1 MRLPTREQCLQT
13 PRAALSIIAAA
24 LVGATLT
31 VSAAAAQEAEGGT
44 QQTVMRQLVEM
55 APYDGYLE
63 AHGEVQNPPALLG
76 GPLNIRVTQETGG
89 VFVALPSRRELDPS
103 VFGTPRMPRAFAGT
117 PAINGLPPMAR
128 ESEGGQYTRARP
140 MTPFGDL
147 STTMRGARLEVDL
160 TDATAMDAATSD
172 DRVSFRA
179 RWEDSDGNTYEVRC
193 CHMLATKGIEYPTFG
208 GVVTNHLLHGSTRI
222 GTALMPTEYA
232 YAAFWGMGEVRK
244 NGEVLQSPRLV
255 HGMLTEYVRTEG
267 YALASDAEVTPTRK
281 HFHLMVPPFMPN
293 PEEGRFEQS
302 PVQTGFTLPNGQP
315 LPFWHVMFENVT
327 VSAERGG

>member
-1 MRLPTREQCLQT
+1 MRLPMRSRWLK
-13 PRAALSIIAAA
+13 RRRVALSIAVTA
-24 LVGATLT
+24 LVGTTLT
-31 VSAAAAQEAEGGT
+31 VDAAVAQEAEGGG
-44 QQTVMRQLVEM
+44 QQAMMRQLIEA

-63 AHGEVQNPPALLG
+63 AHGDVQNPPALLG
-76 GPLNIRVTQETGG
+76 GPLNIRIAQETGG
-89 VFVALPSRRELDPS
+89 VFVALPAQRELDPN
-103 VFGTPRMPRAFAGT
+103 VFGTPDMPRAFAGT

-128 ESEGGQYTRARP
+128 ETEGGQYTRARP
-140 MTPFGDL
+140 MTPFGDK

-160 TDATAMDAATSD
+160 TDATAMDAAASD
-172 DRVSFRA
+172 DQVSFRA
-179 RWEDSDGNTYEVRC
+179 QWEDADGNTYEVRC
-193 CHMLATKGIEYPTFG
+193 CRMLATKGVEYPTFG

-222 GTALMPTEYA
+222 GTALMPTEYV

-267 YALASDAEVTPTRK
+267 YALATDAEVTPTRK

-293 PEEGRFEQS
+293 PQGGRFEQN

-327 VSAERGG
+327 VAAERGG